1 MEDGT
6 TGWTSSGGT
15 LSSVT
20 SPVHGGSR
28 ALLNSGRTSSW
39 QGPHQNVTSQL
50 TNGKS
55 YATSVW
61 VRSQSG
67 TPSAKATLTHTANG
81 TTSYLQLTPAQTVN
95 SSGWT
100 QLTGTATVS
109 WTGTLTNASV
119 YVETASRHRRPVHR
133 RRLLPV
139 TGGAAIPAPWSGVPP
154 IPRGR
159 SSSIRRGAL
168 MRKKRTRAILALTTL
183 TVALIPAVQANAL
196 NNGVGRTPPMG
207 WNTWNT
213 FGCNINET
221 LIKQTT
227 DAMVSNGMRDLGYQ
241 YVVVDD
247 CWMDPNRD
255 SSGNLQANLSRF
267 PSGMKALGDYIHS
280 RGMKFGIYQAP
291 LDRTCAQYFG
301 SYPGATGSLNHEA
314 QDARQFAAWGV
325 DYLKYDWCSPTG
337 SIDDQIR
344 TFAKMRDALAAT
356 GRPILYSIN
365 SNSIHDK
372 TGPRRNWGDIANIW
386 RTTEDITNTWNSG
399 QTNGYPM
406 GIQNIVNVTAPLS
419 GYASPGSFN
428 DPDMMV
434 VGRGGMNDTEMRS
447 HFALW
452 AIMASPLIA
461 GNDVRN
467 MDSAT
472 QTILKNQNLIAI
484 NQDSLGLQA
493 NQISNDGT
501 RRILA
506 KRLSNGDVAVAL
518 FNQSG
523 STITMSTTANAIG
536 LSGNSFTLR
545 EAWSNAVT
553 STTGTISA
561 SVPAHGTVVY
571 RVSGGTPTTPS
582 PTPHAQPQPLQRP
595 AARRGVGQV
604 RGRERRLPG
613 QRSPGADL
621 GLQRAEQPAMDR
633 HLRR

>member
-1 MEDGT
+1 
-6 TGWTSSGGT
+6 
-15 LSSVT
+15 
-20 SPVHGGSR
+20 
-28 ALLNSGRTSSW
+28 
-39 QGPHQNVTSQL
+39 
-50 TNGKS
+50 
-55 YATSVW
+55 
-61 VRSQSG
+61 
-67 TPSAKATLTHTANG
+67 
-81 TTSYLQLTPAQTVN
+81 
-95 SSGWT
+95 
-100 QLTGTATVS
+100 
-109 WTGTLTNASV
+109 
-119 YVETASRHRRPVHR
+119 
-133 RRLLPV
+133 
-139 TGGAAIPAPWSGVPP
+139 
-154 IPRGR
+154 
-159 SSSIRRGAL
+159 

-183 TVALIPAVQANAL
+183 AVALVPAVQAHAL

-419 GYASPGSFN
+419 GYAAPGQFN

-472 QTILKNQNLIAI
+472 STIMKNQNLIAI

-493 NQISNDGT
+493 NQIVSDGT

-523 STITMSTTANAIG
+523 STITISTTAAAIG
-536 LSGNSFTLR
+536 QSGSSFTLR
-545 EAWSNAVT
+545 EAWTNAVT
-553 STTGTISA
+553 TSTGAISA
-561 SVPAHGTVVY
+561 SVPAHGTVVF
-571 RVSGGTPTTPS
+571 RVSGGTPNPS
-582 PTPHAQPQPLQRP
+582 PTPTPTPTASSGPI
-595 AARRGVGQV
+595 RGVGSNRCVDVTGASQTNGTAV
-604 RGRERRLPG
+604 VLWDCNGQSNQQWTATTAGELRVYGGKCLDVNNNGTADGTGVLIWDCNGQNNQKWRFNSDGSITALGANKCLDVAGNSTANNARVQIWSCTGAANQRWTRG
-613 QRSPGADL
+613 
-621 GLQRAEQPAMDR
+621 
-633 HLRR
+633 